1 MRQITIGLALV
12 ALAGCLGTGCAGK
25 DATFEQRQA
34 HMAQGLDAL
43 RQARFK
49 GSFMFNEGGSALG
62 VNASTNWSLGP
73 QQVTLYV
80 NGDVDFTEATRTP
93 EKP

>member
-1 MRQITIGLALV
+1 MKRMTIGLAALL
-12 ALAGCLGTGCAGK
+12 LAGCMETGCAGK

-62 VNASTNWSLGP
+62 INASTNWSLGP
-73 QQVTLYV
+73 QQVTLFV
-80 NGDVDFTEATRTP
+80 NGEVDFTEAPRTP
-93 EKP
+93 ETP